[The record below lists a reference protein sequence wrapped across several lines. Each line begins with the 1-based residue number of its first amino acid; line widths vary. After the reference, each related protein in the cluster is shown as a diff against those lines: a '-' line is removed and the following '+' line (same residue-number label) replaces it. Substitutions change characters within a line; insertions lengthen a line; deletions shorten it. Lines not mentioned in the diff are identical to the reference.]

1 MSEREPAVLGGE
13 PGGRA
18 RPADGERPGARG
30 VSRPAGEHASPVGQT
45 RAAAPAVEPRPRP
58 VSARPGPGGARPAPR
73 SSRPPPTFH
82 VAGFWRRV
90 AAAAL
95 DAAVLVPA
103 CLILTWLAGAL
114 SGVHLPASRHGGL
127 DFWLDLLLGSDPALV
142 GGLGLSLAIA
152 SIYVLLFQFTTGRTL
167 GMRALKL
174 RIIDI
179 YGDAPS
185 FGRAAARTAGYLV
198 GLATLG
204 LGFLWVGFD
213 SERRGLHDWLS
224 GTYVVKASS

>member
-18 RPADGERPGARG
+18 RPADGERPDAG
-30 VSRPAGEHASPVGQT
+30 VSQAAGERGSSDRRPG
-45 RAAAPAVEPRPRP
+45 AAAPSGGP
-58 VSARPGPGGARPAPR
+58 RPGPLSRGTGAGGTRPAPR
-73 SSRPPPTFH
+73 ASRPPPTFY

-90 AAAAL
+90 AAAAV
-95 DAAVLVPA
+95 DGAVLVPV
-103 CLILTWLAGAL
+103 CLLLTWLAGAL

-174 RIIDI
+174 RIIDV
-179 YGDAPS
+179 YGDAPT
-185 FGRAAARTAGYLV
+185 FGRAAARTAGYLAA
-198 GLATLG
+198 LATLG

-224 GTYVVKASS
+224 GTYVVKVSS